1 MNIPSFSVTYE
12 STGKSKKSNEL
23 GMREMQERAYEKR
36 GEQYLI
42 IKSPPAS
49 GKSRALMFLA
59 LDKTTNQDIQQA
71 IIIVPEKTIGKS
83 FDNTKLRDYG
93 FWADWEV
100 KPKWILCNSP
110 GEDGGKVKS
119 VKAFLES
126 EDKNLV
132 CTHATFRFAVEKF
145 GIDKVSKVVPGGK
158 LRQDSV
164 RMGLETLNGQHDLV
178 LIHDGV
184 RPMVE
189 PDLVEA
195 VIQTALKHRAA
206 ISALPAKETVKA
218 VDNHRQVAATYDR
231 TKVWMVQ
238 TPQAFHYKDILK
250 AHREALK
257 NGLTKA
263 TDDAFLV
270 EKLGIPIRVVLGS
283 ERNIKVTTPHDL
295 ALAQFLLRL
304 EHSS

>member
-1 MNIPSFSVTYE
+1 L
-12 STGKSKKSNEL
+12 SKTVAIVPAA
-23 GMREMQERAYEKR
+23 GAGVRMGGDRAK
-36 GEQYLI
+36 QYLHLKDRPI
-42 IKSPPAS
+42 LAVTLEALQKCVMLDAIVLVVPA
-49 GKSRALMFLA
+49 K
-59 LDKTTNQDIQQA
+59 D
-71 IIIVPEKTIGKS
+71 V
-83 FDNTKLRDYG
+83 DYCQK
-93 FWADWEV
+93 E
-100 KPKWILCNSP
+100 I
-110 GEDGGKVKS
+110 
-119 VKAFLES
+119 
-126 EDKNLV
+126 
-132 CTHATFRFAVEKF
+132 VEKF
-145 GIDKVSKVVPGGK
+145 GIFKVANVVPGGK

-164 RMGLETLNGQHDLV
+164 RMGLEALKGRYEIV

-206 ISALPAKETVKA
+206 IAALPAKETVKA
-218 VDNHRQVAATYDR
+218 VNDHGEVTGTYDR

-238 TPQAFHYKDILK
+238 TPQAFYYEDILK
-250 AHREALK
+250 AHREAVA
-257 NGLTKA
+257 NGLTEA

-270 EKLGIPIRVVLGS
+270 EKLGIPVRVVPGS

>member
-1 MNIPSFSVTYE
+1 M
-12 STGKSKKSNEL
+12 G
-23 GMREMQERAYEKR
+23 GDRAK
-36 GEQYLI
+36 QYLHLKDRPI
-42 IKSPPAS
+42 LAVTLEALQKCVMLDAIVLVVPA
-49 GKSRALMFLA
+49 KDVRYCQ
-59 LDKTTNQDIQQA
+59 KEI
-71 IIIVPEKTIGKS
+71 
-83 FDNTKLRDYG
+83 
-93 FWADWEV
+93 
-100 KPKWILCNSP
+100 
-110 GEDGGKVKS
+110 
-119 VKAFLES
+119 
-126 EDKNLV
+126 
-132 CTHATFRFAVEKF
+132 VEKF

-195 VIQTALKHRAA
+195 VIRTALKHRAA
-206 ISALPAKETVKA
+206 ISALP
-218 VDNHRQVAATYDR
+218 ATYDR

>member
-1 MNIPSFSVTYE
+1 M
-12 STGKSKKSNEL
+12 SKTVAIVPAA
-23 GMREMQERAYEKR
+23 GAGVRMGGDRAK
-36 GEQYLI
+36 QYLHLKDRPI
-42 IKSPPAS
+42 LAVTLEALQKCVMLDAIVLVVPA
-49 GKSRALMFLA
+49 KDVRYCQ
-59 LDKTTNQDIQQA
+59 KEI
-71 IIIVPEKTIGKS
+71 
-83 FDNTKLRDYG
+83 
-93 FWADWEV
+93 
-100 KPKWILCNSP
+100 
-110 GEDGGKVKS
+110 
-119 VKAFLES
+119 
-126 EDKNLV
+126 
-132 CTHATFRFAVEKF
+132 VEKF

-195 VIQTALKHRAA
+195 VIRTALKHRAA